1 MTMHNAKCIVS
12 PSALSLPLSLVKTFL
27 RIDGDQEEELL
38 RLLILSAT
46 IQFEKYT
53 GKALLKQRWSV
64 TYRNVKNDIVIL
76 PTTPAISLVKL
87 RTMGIDNHWCELDK
101 KYCDIDNDR
110 LYMQTLSYHPVFE
123 VIYDAGITDDRAKI
137 PSSIQSALLQHIG
150 HMYNV
155 RCTKS
160 SNDRHNKFPLNIYDQ
175 FKDIVVR

>member
-101 KYCDIDNDR
+101 KYCD
-110 LYMQTLSYHPVFE
+110 
-123 VIYDAGITDDRAKI
+123 KI
-137 PSSIQSALLQHIG
+137 
-150 HMYNV
+150 
-155 RCTKS
+155 
-160 SNDRHNKFPLNIYDQ
+160 NININQ
-175 FKDIVVR
+175 A